1 MPRRPPQANLK
12 TLLVGCLPFIFSGCF
27 LGMYFPSS
35 VSVELTTPSPLQRP
49 APSMRTLAVTYPMAS
64 EALAGLTDSSRGKLD
79 LMALELAERLQQSGR
94 FTMIT
99 PAQYQAALAV
109 QPAGPRPDRVPTD
122 AERKAALVAGAKSVK
137 ADGLILLHGKWES
150 PVATGEEFL
159 GRPEYRRRVVVSLIA
174 TATGETVWSQEAVAV
189 AHEGIA
195 LLTEE
200 DLRKPV
206 VAHVAQNLL
215 ETIQ

>member
-1 MPRRPPQANLK
+1 MFRQRLYRSLT
-12 TLLVGCLPFIFSGCF
+12 TLLVGSLPLAFSGCF

-35 VSVELTTPSPLQRP
+35 VSVELTTPSPLQGP
-49 APSMRTLAVTYPMAS
+49 APSMRTLAVTYPLTS
-64 EALAGLTDSSRGKLD
+64 ESFAGLTDSSRGKLD
-79 LMALELAERLQQSGR
+79 LMAIELAEHLQQSGR

-99 PAQYQAALAV
+99 PAQYQAALAG
-109 QPAGPRPDRVPTD
+109 QPGGPRPDLVPTD
-122 AERKAALVAGAKSVK
+122 AERKAALVAGARSVK
-137 ADGLILLHGKWES
+137 ADGLILLQGKWES
-150 PVATGEEFL
+150 PVATGEEFF

-200 DLRKPV
+200 ELRKPV
-206 VAHVAQNLL
+206 VARVAKNFL